1 MHGRLYEKTV
11 SARGVR
17 TALRSGTPVRNA
29 ARPGKARPIIF
40 PVSRP
45 ETPVR
50 QSGENQPLETAMNNT
65 YPPDRLVF
73 IALVFGALV
82 ANLPW

>member
-1 MHGRLYEKTV
+1 
-11 SARGVR
+11 
-17 TALRSGTPVRNA
+17 
-29 ARPGKARPIIF
+29 
-40 PVSRP
+40 
-45 ETPVR
+45 VR

>member
-11 SARGVR
+11 SGRLARS
-17 TALRSGTPVRNA
+17 ALRFGKPVRNA
-29 ARPGKARPIIF
+29 AQPGKARTIVF

-50 QSGENQPLETAMNNT
+50 QSGENQPPETAMNNT

-73 IALVFGALV
+73 IALVLGALV

>member
-1 MHGRLYEKTV
+1 
-11 SARGVR
+11 
-17 TALRSGTPVRNA
+17 
-29 ARPGKARPIIF
+29 
-40 PVSRP
+40 
-45 ETPVR
+45 
-50 QSGENQPLETAMNNT
+50 MNDT